1 MLLNGLLKSGRARAA
16 KYVLLL
22 AALAGLLAHLSTS
35 ARGAELEVLIQP
47 AEPGAKQEGDLI
59 LASQGDIISSLQVDL
74 RYNPEKI
81 QIEVEASP
89 ALAEQEKTLR
99 SFNPE
104 PGVLRLLV
112 FGWNANPLLDAS
124 IARLHV
130 TGAENSTEEERTI
143 TLEKLTASSPE
154 GQRIL
159 LRPKGSPAE
168 ERNTE
173 ALVSL
178 WDDSAVPEIISDTD
192 TNGLEVGL
200 KFQSDVAGEVVGV
213 RFYKGASSTDE
224 HIGNLW
230 SASGELLA
238 SVAFTNETESGWQQA
253 FFTAPIPIEP
263 NKTYLISYYAPKG
276 GYSVTSGYFAWQGA
290 AKPPLRA
297 LQSGGADGNN
307 GVYHYGDTSAFP
319 DESYHDSNYWVDV
332 IFRPAS
338 TV

>member
-1 MLLNGLLKSGRARAA
+1 MSLDGRLQSGRANAA

-22 AALAGLLAHLSTS
+22 AALAGLSAHLSNS
-35 ARGAELEVLIQP
+35 ARGAELEVQVQ
-47 AEPGAKQEGDLI
+47 AADPGAKQEGDI
-59 LASQGDIISSLQVDL
+59 VLASQGDIISSLQVDL
-74 RYNPEKI
+74 RYNHEKV
-81 QIEVEASP
+81 QIEVEASA

-99 SFNPE
+99 SSSPE

-112 FGWNANPLLDAS
+112 FGFNANPLLDAS
-124 IARLHV
+124 IARLHI
-130 TGAENSTEEERTI
+130 TGAENSTEEERAITI
-143 TLEKLTASSPE
+143 EKLTASSPE

-159 LRPKGSPAE
+159 IRPKGSAVE
-168 ERNTE
+168 EQNTE

-178 WDDSAVPEIISDTD
+178 WDDSIVPEVVSEPD

-213 RFYKGASSTDE
+213 RFYKAANSTDT
-224 HIGNLW
+224 HTGNLW

-238 SVAFTNETESGWQQA
+238 SVPFTNETESGWQQV
-253 FFTAPIPIEP
+253 FFNAPIPIEP

-276 GYSVTSGYFAWQGA
+276 GYAVTSGFFTWQGA

-297 LQSGGADGNN
+297 LQSGGAEGNN

-319 DESYHDSNYWVDV
+319 DESYQDSNYWVDV
-332 IFRPAS
+332 IFRPGS

>member
-1 MLLNGLLKSGRARAA
+1 MSPDGLLQSRRASAA
-16 KYVLLL
+16 KFVFLL
-22 AALAGLLAHLSTS
+22 AALAGLFAHLSTS

-47 AEPGAKQEGDLI
+47 ADPGAKQEGDLI

-74 RYNPEKI
+74 RYNPEKV
-81 QIEVEASP
+81 QVEVEASP
-89 ALAEQEKTLR
+89 ALAEQEKELR

-112 FGWNANPLLDAS
+112 FGWNANPLLDAPV
-124 IARLHV
+124 AKLHV
-130 TGAENSTEEERTI
+130 IGAENSTEEERVI

-154 GQRIL
+154 GQRITI
-159 LRPKGSPAE
+159 RPKGSGEE
-168 ERNTE
+168 ERSTE

-178 WDDSAVPEIISDTD
+178 WDDSIVPEIVKDED

-213 RFYKGASSTDE
+213 RFYKGTNNTDA

-230 SASGELLA
+230 TASGELLA

-253 FFTAPIPIEP
+253 TFASPIPIEP
-263 NKTYLISYYAPKG
+263 NRTYLISYYAPKG
-276 GYSVTSGYFAWQGA
+276 GYSVTSGYFTWQSA

-319 DESYHDSNYWVDV
+319 NESYHDSNYWVDV